1 MGKEEMMGDAN
12 QQDIFLLILCV
23 SIMFWHGHGFYVF
36 YFWREINP
44 IFPP

>member
-12 QQDIFLLILCV
+12 QQDIYLLILGV
-23 SIMFWHGHGFYVF
+23 STFNHVF

-44 IFPP
+44 ISPHKL